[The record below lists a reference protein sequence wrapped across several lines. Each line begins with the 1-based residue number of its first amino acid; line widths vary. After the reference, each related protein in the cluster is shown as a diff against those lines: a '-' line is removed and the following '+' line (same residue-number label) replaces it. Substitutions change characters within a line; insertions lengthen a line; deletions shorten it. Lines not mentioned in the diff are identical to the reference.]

1 MTRLVRALPSS
12 WSLRPVVRG
21 HLARGHL
28 ARGAFVMA
36 ALVGGAVAGPAC
48 VVVADGPGGD
58 GGEGNEGEG
67 EGEGEPAVEPLP
79 VEDAVWT
86 YTLVDGAACGNGDPV
101 GVATNRGTSSRLV
114 IYLEGGGACW
124 DAFTCGNGFATYVD
138 TGIPQSVVGQIT
150 RLAVGVFSRGAPAN
164 PFGADSFAYVPY
176 CTGDVHGGTRAETP
190 WGVRHVGYTNL
201 TVMLPR
207 ILATF
212 PDVDAVVLTGTS
224 AGGYG
229 SIYNARQLRDLL
241 PASTTLSV
249 LHDSS
254 VPLPPFPGAEGPAA
268 AQVAAWEP
276 PLCAGCATA
285 AELFDDNIAAL
296 PDVRFGLIQSNADPT
311 LRFFFSPNGQQ
322 LPAATW
328 DAALDAWVAARSDI
342 PNLRLFV
349 TGEEKHV
356 YVYDQ
361 DLAATVVDGVTLSSF
376 MAGVVGDDAFVSAI
390 TP

>member
-1 MTRLVRALPSS
+1 MIRSVASTTK
-12 WSLRPVVRG
+12 SLS
-21 HLARGHL
+21 AR
-28 ARGAFVMA
+28 FA
-36 ALVGGAVAGPAC
+36 ALLATALGSVLVGSAAGC

-58 GGEGNEGEG
+58 GGDGSDGAGEGEG
-67 EGEGEPAVEPLP
+67 EGEGEPVEALP
-79 VEDAVWT
+79 VDDAAWT
-86 YTLVDGAACGNGDPV
+86 YTTVEGAACGNGDPV

-138 TGIPQSVVGQIT
+138 TGVPASVIGQVTQLDVGIF
-150 RLAVGVFSRGAPAN
+150 ARGAASN
-164 PFGADSFAYVPY
+164 PFAADSFAYVPY
-176 CTGDVHGGTRAETP
+176 CTGDVHSGTRVATP
-190 WGVRHVGYTNL
+190 WGVRHVGHTNL
-201 TVMLPR
+201 LAMLPR

-229 SIYNARQLRDLL
+229 GIYNAGLLKSLL
-241 PASTTLSV
+241 PPSTTLAV

-254 VPLPPFPGAEGPAA
+254 APLPPFPGAEAAAA

-276 PLCAGCATA
+276 PLCADCTTVEA
-285 AELFDDNIAAL
+285 LFDDNVTAL

-311 LRFFFSPNGQQ
+311 LRYFYSPDGQQ

-328 DAALDAWVAARSDI
+328 DTALDAWVAARSNVA
-342 PNLRLFV
+342 NLRLFI
-349 TGEEKHV
+349 TGEERHV
-356 YVYDQ
+356 YVYDR
-361 DLAATVVDGVTLSSF
+361 DLAATVVDGVALASF